1 MNIIEQNQAILK
13 QLLIEAYQDALDE
26 IGCEPN
32 SLNQA
37 VVSEDAYPIL
47 TQGVINHVGEFVLSF
62 LRVGPDDITSIVD
75 FCFQSVRLLTEKRFV
90 IEGLADISIF
100 GKGKKYLIDYR
111 FDNQNFSE
119 AVCCKNGTVRDM
131 RNLEL
136 VYAGDIGTR
145 NIQTVRKLI
154 NYLTKCLYSTS
165 ID

>member
-13 QLLIEAYQDALDE
+13 QHLIEAYQDALDE

-32 SLNQA
+32 CLNQA
-37 VVSEDAYPIL
+37 VVSEDVYPML
-47 TQGVINHVGEFVLSF
+47 TQGVINHIGEFVLTF
-62 LRVGPDDITSIVD
+62 GRKEPDRSTSNVV
-75 FCFQSVRLLTEKRFV
+75 FSFQSVRLLTEKRFV
-90 IEGLADISIF
+90 IEGLADISRF

-131 RNLEL
+131 RNLKL
-136 VYAGDIGTR
+136 VYAGDIGAR
-145 NIQTVRKLI
+145 YIQTVRKLI